1 MGPDTRIRAA
11 FAAALSR
18 ARAES
23 SARCCEL
30 VSGPMLVR
38 AGMLADLRHVGRL
51 LGGLKAN

>member
-38 AGMLADLRHVGRL
+38 AGMLADFWGVLRPIRAGMV
-51 LGGLKAN
+51 